1 MSEEPRDIDLPAA
14 FRGRLTSLDI
24 VSRRPHDNP
33 RIGGRRSHRKGT
45 SIEFADYR
53 RYTPGDDYRQID
65 WNIDARTGDLF
76 VKVREAEELLAV
88 HILIDCSASMDM
100 GKSSKLDY
108 AVNLAAAL
116 AYVALSSGDT
126 VSAARFSTRIGDQAG
141 PFSGLRDVSRV
152 LEFLQDT
159 QPEGGTSVVDSLRE
173 YAARRI
179 PTGVAFMISDLLSPS
194 AHRGLGMLSQRG
206 YETVVLHVMDR
217 EFLSPDIDGET
228 ELVDCESGEKL
239 ILHGDEDPVER
250 YKSNLRRWLEQ
261 VAAFCGRVG
270 VRYMAIETDWP
281 VEEVVLNRLRMKGV
295 LS

>member
-1 MSEEPRDIDLPAA
+1 MSEQPRTIDLPAA
-14 FRGRLTSLDI
+14 FRGRLANLDI

-65 WNIDARTGDLF
+65 WNIDARTSDLF

-88 HILIDCSASMDM
+88 HFLIDCSASMDR
-100 GKSSKLDY
+100 GRRSKLDY

-116 AYVALSSGDT
+116 SYLALSSGDT
-126 VSAARFSTRIGDQAG
+126 VSAARFSTRIRDHAG
-141 PFSGLRDVSRV
+141 PFSGIRDVSRM

-159 QPEGGTSVVDSLRE
+159 QSEGGTSVVDSLRE

-179 PTGVAFMISDLLSPS
+179 PTGVAFMISDLLSPG
-194 AHRGLGMLSQRG
+194 AHRGLGVLSQRG
-206 YETVVLHVMDR
+206 YETVVLHVLDK
-217 EFLSPDIDGET
+217 ELLSPDIDGEA

-239 ILHGDEDPVER
+239 TLHGDDEPVER
-250 YKSNLRRWLEQ
+250 YKSNLHYWLEQ
-261 VAAFCGRVG
+261 VSAFCGRVG
-270 VRYMAIETDWP
+270 VRYLAIETDWP
-281 VEEVVLNRLRMKGV
+281 VEEVVLNRLRMKGI